1 MFTLISD
8 PRTRAAYCGL
18 SRDST
23 DIDMG
28 NSIKEESQ
36 PSLRDAKPT
45 KGMHI
50 SYLVYLQWETAWHGS
65 SLKESLMNEMFFR
78 MIAIS
83 VQDIDDE
90 DSVTIQLYVFDCSLP
105 INCNLVSSL

>member
-8 PRTRAAYCGL
+8 PRTRAAYCGP

-28 NSIKEESQ
+28 NSNEEESQ
-36 PSLRDAKPT
+36 PLRDAEPAE
-45 KGMHI
+45 GMHI
-50 SYLVYLQWETAWHGS
+50 SHLAYLQWQTAWHGS

-83 VQDIDDE
+83 VQDKDDE
-90 DSVTIQLYVFDCSLP
+90 DSVTIQLYVFDCLP
-105 INCNLVSSL
+105 SSHQL